1 LATKDERG
9 NLAGRFGLV
18 WMPLESVD
26 VFANHKGGCGKTVLL
41 FHAACQYAKQHSEQ
55 KVCVMDMTVIGDISR
70 LLLGGDVYESKNIN
84 GLEELAEKYSTS
96 IALEDAA
103 LGVGKSSSSTANSKK
118 RESSF
123 YLHSPPPKG
132 TRSTIENIQVE
143 QYMLQVSEVN
153 KYIPS
158 NLYLTV
164 GGGSKEQIVF
174 DQDKKERIIET
185 LRESFH
191 KSSDSW
197 KIFLDTDG
205 DLTFS
210 CYTQIALCFADKV
223 VIPLMPSYIDFRRV
237 SSFLEEFYSLQ
248 ESRNGSAKILGV
260 VWNNIDSQKNEPW
273 KPFSNV
279 FTPTN
284 AVKSVIKDLNTHLA
298 RVAQHFS
305 QIFYHPLPDD
315 TQDED
320 KLCEMFSQ
328 SSSLLMRNFGV
339 TGMASTDCGIPF
351 CSMTKGELVGSRMK
365 YQLNEESIKNM
376 CLNVQ
381 ELLDKLS

>member
-1 LATKDERG
+1 MT
-9 NLAGRFGLV
+9 
-18 WMPLESVD
+18 LESVD

-41 FHAACQYAKQHSEQ
+41 FHTACQYAKHHPQER
-55 KVCVMDMTVIGDISR
+55 VFVMDMTVIGDISR
-70 LLLGGDVYESKNIN
+70 LLLGGDVYESKNLN

-96 IALEDAA
+96 ILLEEAA
-103 LGVGKSSSSTANSKK
+103 QGVAKPSSSANSKK

-132 TRSTIENIQVE
+132 SSANAGNIEPE
-143 QYMLQVSEVN
+143 KYMLQVSEIN
-153 KYIPS
+153 TYIPS
-158 NLYLTV
+158 NLFLTV
-164 GGGSKEQIVF
+164 GGGSKEQLVF
-174 DQDKKERIIET
+174 DEDGKERIVAT
-185 LRESFH
+185 LKDSLH
-191 KSSDSW
+191 KDSISW
-197 KIFLDTDG
+197 KVFIDTDG

-210 CYTQIALCFADKV
+210 GYTQIALCFADKV

-237 SSFLEEFYSLQ
+237 SSFLEEFYGLQ
-248 ESRNGSAKILGV
+248 ESRNGNAKILGI
-260 VWNNIDSQKNEPW
+260 VWNNVDSQKNEPW

-298 RVAQHFS
+298 KVAQHFS

-315 TQDED
+315 TQEED

-351 CSMTKGELVGSRMK
+351 CSMTKGELIGSRMK

-376 CLNVQ
+376 CLNIQ

>member
-1 LATKDERG
+1 MT
-9 NLAGRFGLV
+9 
-18 WMPLESVD
+18 LESVD

-41 FHAACQYAKQHSEQ
+41 FHTACQYAKQHPQQ

-70 LLLGGDVYESKNIN
+70 LLLGGDVYESKNLN
-84 GLEELAEKYSTS
+84 GLDEVAEKYSTTFL
-96 IALEDAA
+96 LEAA
-103 LGVGKSSSSTANSKK
+103 AQGNNSSSGN
-118 RESSF
+118 
-123 YLHSPPPKG
+123 
-132 TRSTIENIQVE
+132 IEVGN
-143 QYMLQVSEVN
+143 YMLQVSEIN
-153 KYIPS
+153 SHIPS
-158 NLYLTV
+158 NLFLTV

-174 DQDKKERIIET
+174 DEDKKERIIGT
-185 LRESFH
+185 LKESLH
-191 KSSDSW
+191 KDSDSW
-197 KIFLDTDG
+197 KVFLDTDG

-237 SSFLEEFYSLQ
+237 SSFLEEFYALQ
-248 ESRNGSAKILGV
+248 ESKNGNAKILGI
-260 VWNNIDSQKNEPW
+260 VWNNVDSQKNEPW

-351 CSMTKGELVGSRMK
+351 CSMTKGELLGSRMK
-365 YQLNEESIKNM
+365 YQMNDESIKNM
-376 CLNVQ
+376 CLNIQ